1 MNLLCLHQLNW
12 NFSELNPTLYHIC
25 ILRLCPMV
33 LHFVFIPTVV
43 RVQQWS
49 EEQWQQLVKKLY
61 FTFCSPAGAY
71 GGYYCI
77 YTAAPVQ
84 RGAPAGAGHKTDSVL
99 NLLQGYLT
107 IQRFRD
113 KKLSRH
119 HFSKALHF
127 FIEVGN
133 SLKTNHDRKSR
144 RPYLW
149 RRSLLQSDIM
159 AVSSGPIRIKDIIE
173 GRPTSSRTD
182 SSKRVFVTGSLLFDW
197 TS

>member
-1 MNLLCLHQLNW
+1 MVKIAGACNAVGQSCKKLKPSGKCNYSACINLTGTFPNWIQLYITSVYCDFVRWFYILFFLYQLLCECSSGPRSSGSNW
-12 NFSELNPTLYHIC
+12 SKNFI
-25 ILRLCPMV
+25 
-33 LHFVFIPTVV
+33 
-43 RVQQWS
+43 
-49 EEQWQQLVKKLY
+49 LY
-61 FTFCSPAGAY
+61 FVHCWWWW
-71 GGYYCI
+71 I
-77 YTAAPVQ
+77 LLYTAAPVQ

-119 HFSKALHF
+119 HFWKALHF

-133 SLKTNHDRKSR
+133 SLKTNQDRKSR

-159 AVSSGPIRIKDIIE
+159 AVSSAVQSE
-173 GRPTSSRTD
+173 
-182 SSKRVFVTGSLLFDW
+182 
-197 TS
+197 

>member
-1 MNLLCLHQLNW
+1 M
-12 NFSELNPTLYHIC
+12 
-25 ILRLCPMV
+25 
-33 LHFVFIPTVV
+33 

-61 FTFCSPAGAY
+61 FTFCSPAGAC

-119 HFSKALHF
+119 HFWKALHF

-182 SSKRVFVTGSLLFDW
+182 SSKSVCFLTLGKNLNKLEIRTFILLSVSKNLFLFRYSFGKTSL
-197 TS
+197 

>member
-1 MNLLCLHQLNW
+1 M
-12 NFSELNPTLYHIC
+12 
-25 ILRLCPMV
+25 
-33 LHFVFIPTVV
+33 

-61 FTFCSPAGAY
+61 FTFCSPAAGG

-119 HFSKALHF
+119 HFWKALHF

-159 AVSSGPIRIKDIIE
+159 AVSSAVQSE
-173 GRPTSSRTD
+173 
-182 SSKRVFVTGSLLFDW
+182 
-197 TS
+197 

>member
-1 MNLLCLHQLNW
+1 MQLLCLHQLNW

-33 LHFVFIPTVV
+33 LHFVFLYQLLCECSSGA
-43 RVQQWS
+43 RSSGSNWS
-49 EEQWQQLVKKLY
+49 KNFILHFVHQLVVVVDTIIY
-61 FTFCSPAGAY
+61 CSTSAER
-71 GGYYCI
+71 C
-77 YTAAPVQ
+77 TCRSWSQ
-84 RGAPAGAGHKTDSVL
+84 NSVL

-119 HFSKALHF
+119 HFWKALHF

-182 SSKRVFVTGSLLFDW
+182 SSKSVLIQFVTGSF
-197 TS
+197 

>member
-1 MNLLCLHQLNW
+1 MQLLCLHQLNW

-61 FTFCSPAGAY
+61 FTFCSPAAGG

-119 HFSKALHF
+119 PKMESIAFLHR
-127 FIEVGN
+127 
-133 SLKTNHDRKSR
+133 SRKQLEDQ
-144 RPYLW
+144 P
-149 RRSLLQSDIM
+149 
-159 AVSSGPIRIKDIIE
+159 
-173 GRPTSSRTD
+173 
-182 SSKRVFVTGSLLFDW
+182 
-197 TS
+197 

>member
-1 MNLLCLHQLNW
+1 M
-12 NFSELNPTLYHIC
+12 
-25 ILRLCPMV
+25 
-33 LHFVFIPTVV
+33 
-43 RVQQWS
+43 RVQQWT

-61 FTFCSPAGAY
+61 FTFCSPAGAC

-119 HFSKALHF
+119 HFWKALHF
-127 FIEVGN
+127 FIEVG
-133 SLKTNHDRKSR
+133 KQREDQ
-144 RPYLW
+144 P
-149 RRSLLQSDIM
+149 
-159 AVSSGPIRIKDIIE
+159 
-173 GRPTSSRTD
+173 
-182 SSKRVFVTGSLLFDW
+182 
-197 TS
+197 

>member
-1 MNLLCLHQLNW
+1 MNIYDRAFIVAASGRWWKLLVLAMQLAKVVKSWNPLEMQLLCLHQLNW

-33 LHFVFIPTVV
+33 LHCVFIPTSAAVDRGAV
-43 RVQQWS
+43 AATGQKT
-49 EEQWQQLVKKLY
+49 LFYIL
-61 FTFCSPAGAY
+61 FTSWCWWWIPL
-71 GGYYCI
+71 

-119 HFSKALHF
+119 HFWKALHF
-127 FIEVGN
+127 
-133 SLKTNHDRKSR
+133 K
-144 RPYLW
+144 
-149 RRSLLQSDIM
+149 
-159 AVSSGPIRIKDIIE
+159 
-173 GRPTSSRTD
+173 
-182 SSKRVFVTGSLLFDW
+182 
-197 TS
+197 